1 MKKGGKFP
9 KKKLKLENK
18 GQEKNEQ
25 EQLLI
30 SKEFISDVTDIALF
44 VRTSAD
50 DIETWN
56 KDRIAKSLRQETDI
70 NEKDAYQIAGEVE
83 AQMVSSNFK
92 CVTSPL
98 IRELVNAKL
107 LEHNLEDIRKKYTRL
122 GVPVYD
128 VKKMIV
134 AERNKDNSNVPH
146 GPEATNLTLAEN
158 IKKEYALLH
167 VFSQDVAD
175 AHSKGDIHLHDLGM
189 IDRPY
194 SFFRNE
200 IVVVK
205 NPQGKVWVL
214 PFEQLFEK
222 VSSVVERKNGFEIK
236 QTEGFL
242 IADEKEWVELKR
254 IVRHKAEKSL
264 ITVNSA
270 NGRAVSVTADHP
282 FITAA
287 EKVNLIKCP
296 KCGSNDV
303 IKNGG
308 KKDLTRSYLC
318 KKCSRNFRCEI
329 QSINKEAREIIDAG
343 EISENHFIFTPKI
356 VFEEKK
362 KCESLDLD
370 FAWFLGYF
378 IAEGFYGKNEV
389 AIRANFIELNKARK
403 ILEKQKIKC
412 GGDDERL
419 RIYSKEFRETLENKF
434 GIRAYAQD
442 KTLPFDFLKFDD
454 KTIATMVSGVV
465 DGDGTVRTDK
475 YVSDVIL
482 RVTSKALVS
491 QIQCWFDKV
500 RIRSYLSSIDSYGV
514 RIYEEKIIESKLP
527 LFCLRFY
534 LTDKQKKLF
543 KYSEKI
549 NNKQFKATK
558 QEKQFDDYSQ
568 VRKIEE
574 LQNDDLYVYDVTTS
588 SGTFISSGVLVHN
601 CSGQSLEYVKK
612 FGLDLA
618 TSLAQAKPAKN
629 PQVLLAHLVK
639 FSASLQCNF
648 SGAIGWDAV
657 NLFFAPY
664 LVGLKYKDI
673 KQLAQMLIYEF
684 SQQSV
689 ARGGQAI
696 FSDINLYWE
705 IPKHFEKVKAIG
717 PGGKFTGKNYAAY
730 EKESQKFVQALFEVY
745 LEGDGAGRPFFFPK
759 PLLHITSKFFKTK
772 GHEKFLELA
781 CKVAADKGNTY
792 FVFDRGETAKIS
804 QCCRLA
810 FKLEPEDIEDAKKP
824 WKMRYSALQNI
835 TINLPRVAYKAGKDE
850 KKLFQALSEMME
862 ITAKAHR
869 EKRIFIEDLLSRG
882 EAGPLSF
889 LTVNRDGTN
898 YYRIKKASHLIG
910 MVGLNELVKYFMG
923 EEMHE
928 SKAALKFGVKVI
940 AYMNLKVVEMKKK
953 YGLKFVL
960 EQTPAET
967 TAYRFAKL
975 DRKWF
980 PIESEGNVQGN
991 DKLGEIYYTN
1001 STLLN
1006 VGAPIDPIERIRIEG
1021 IMHPLIEAG
1030 SITHIWLGEHKPS
1043 AQGLSS
1049 LVKKIYANTMND
1061 QVAFSPEFTSC
1072 NSCGRLSRGLKEKC
1086 QCGSKYLDFITRV
1099 TGYFSKVSMWNKGKI
1114 AELKDRNRMINQ
1126 QYFKKA

>member
-1 MKKGGKFP
+1 MKKGGSIP
-9 KKKLKLENK
+9 AKKLKLKSKGSKKEN
-18 GQEKNEQ
+18 Q
-25 EQLLI
+25 EQLKI
-30 SKEFISDVTDIALF
+30 SKDFISDVTDIALF

-50 DIETWN
+50 DIEGWN
-56 KDRIAKSLRQETDI
+56 KERIAKSLLQETDI
-70 NEKDAYQIAGEVE
+70 REKDAYRIASDVETQIIA
-83 AQMVSSNFK
+83 SNFK
-92 CVTSPL
+92 HVTSPL
-98 IRELVNAKL
+98 IREIANAKL
-107 LEHNLEDIRKKYTRL
+107 LEYGFEEARKQYTRL

-134 AERNKDNSNVPH
+134 AEKNKDNSNVPH

-158 IKKEYALLH
+158 IKKEYALIY

-175 AHSKGDIHLHDLGM
+175 AHARGDMHLHDLGM
-189 IDRPY
+189 VDRPY

-200 IVVVK
+200 IITVRTPK
-205 NPQGKVWVL
+205 GEIWTL
-214 PFEQLFEK
+214 SFEQLFEK
-222 VSSVVERKNGFEIK
+222 ISSPVEQKDGFEIK
-236 QTEGFL
+236 KTEGFFT
-242 IADEKEWVELKR
+242 ADEKGWTELKR
-254 IVRHKAEKSL
+254 IVRHKAKKSL
-264 ITVNSA
+264 ITINSA
-270 NGRAVSVTADHP
+270 NGRAVSVTEDHP
-282 FITAA
+282 FIKA
-287 EKVNLIKCP
+287 EETVNMSKCP
-296 KCGSNDV
+296 KCGSNNV
-303 IKNGG
+303 IKNGCR
-308 KKDLTRSYLC
+308 KDSTRSCLC
-318 KKCSRNFRCEI
+318 KHCSKNFRREI
-329 QSINKEAREIIDAG
+329 QKINEEKRKIIDA
-343 EISENHFIFTPKI
+343 EKISEKDFIFTPKV
-356 VFEEKK
+356 VFEKK
-362 KCESLDLD
+362 KKYKSLDLD

-389 AIRANFIELNKARK
+389 AIRSNFIELDKVRK
-403 ILEKQKIKC
+403 ILEKKKIKC
-412 GGDDERL
+412 GGDNERL
-419 RIYSKEFRETLENKF
+419 RIYSKGFRETLENKF
-434 GIRAYAQD
+434 GIRKYAQD
-442 KTLPFDFLKFDD
+442 KTLPFDFLEYND
-454 KTIATMVSGVV
+454 KTIAAMVSGIV

-475 YVSDVIL
+475 YVSEVIL

-491 QIQCWFDKV
+491 QIQCFFDKV
-500 RIRSYLSSIDSYGV
+500 DVRSYLSSIKSYGV
-514 RIYEEKIIESKLP
+514 RVYEEKVIESKLP
-527 LFCLRFY
+527 LFSLRFY

-549 NNKQFKATK
+549 NNKQFKAAK
-558 QEKQFDDYSQ
+558 NEKQWDNYSQ

-574 LQNDDLYVYDVTTS
+574 LKNDDEYVYDVTTS
-588 SGTFISSGVLVHN
+588 SETFISSGVLVHN

-612 FGLDLA
+612 FGLDLSA
-618 TSLAQAKPAKN
+618 SLAQAKPAKN
-629 PQVLLAHLVK
+629 PQVLLAHMVK
-639 FSASLQCNF
+639 FSACLQCHF

-664 LVGLKYKDI
+664 LAGLKYAEI

-717 PGGKFTGKNYAAY
+717 PGGKFTGKTYADY
-730 EKESQKFVQALFEVY
+730 EKEAQKFIWALFEVY

-772 GHEKFLELA
+772 GHEKFLDLA
-781 CKVAADKGNTY
+781 CKVAAEKGNTY

-810 FKLEPEDIEDAKKP
+810 FKLEPDDIEDAKKP

-835 TINLPRVAYKAGKDE
+835 TINLPRVAYKSGRDE
-850 KKLFQALSEMME
+850 KKLFKALSEIME

-869 EKRIFIEDLLSRG
+869 QKRIFIEDLLSKG
-882 EAGPLSF
+882 ESGPLSF
-889 LTVNRDGTN
+889 LTINRDGNN
-898 YYRIKKASHLIG
+898 YYRIQKASHLIG

-940 AYMNLKVVEMKKK
+940 AFMNLKVAEMKKK

-975 DRKWF
+975 DKKWF
-980 PIESEGNVQGN
+980 PEESKNNLQG
-991 DKLGEIYYTN
+991 DEKKGEIYYTN

-1006 VGAPIDPIERIRIEG
+1006 VGAPIDPIERVKLEG

-1043 AQGLSS
+1043 VKGLAS
-1049 LVKKIYANTMND
+1049 LVQKIFENTTND

-1072 NSCGRLSRGLKEKC
+1072 NSCGKLHRGLKEKC
-1086 QCGSKYLDFITRV
+1086 KCGSKDLDFITRV

-1114 AELKDRNRMINQ
+1114 AELKDRNKLVNQ
-1126 QYFKKA
+1126 KYFKKA